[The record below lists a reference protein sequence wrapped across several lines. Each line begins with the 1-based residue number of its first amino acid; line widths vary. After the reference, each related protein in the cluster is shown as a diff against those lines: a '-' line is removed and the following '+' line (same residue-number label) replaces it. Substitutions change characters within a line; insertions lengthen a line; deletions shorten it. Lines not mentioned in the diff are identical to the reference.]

1 MEKIPMTP
9 KGYQALMDELRQL
22 KEIDRPKVIA
32 DIAEARGHGDLKEN
46 AEYHAAR
53 EKQGFIEGRI
63 QELESVISRTEVIE
77 YTRFE
82 GETIRF
88 GATVEV
94 YDEDADKTHHYMIVG
109 HYESDITTNRLSLQ
123 APLSRALI
131 GKAVGE
137 VVAVAAP
144 GGQKSYEIVSVH
156 YKEHKA

>member
-9 KGYQALMDELRQL
+9 KGFQVLMDELRQL
-22 KEIDRPKVIA
+22 KEVERPKVIA

-63 QELESVISRTEVIE
+63 QELETVISRVDVIE
-77 YTRFE
+77 YTKFD
-82 GETIRF
+82 GETVRF

-94 YDEDADKTHHYMIVG
+94 YDEDTDKTSHYVIVG
-109 HYESDITTNRLSLQ
+109 HYESDISKNHLSLQ

-131 GKAVGE
+131 GKSVGE

-144 GGQKSYEIVSVH
+144 GGKKSYEIVSVN
-156 YKEHKA
+156 YKEHK